1 MVLTGTVLTRR
12 MKQALPVTYLG
23 IALVVAPDLTSAS
36 ADWRGIAFIVAST
49 IVYALYTSLSPGTIT
64 RVGAM
69 RFTALCLC
77 ATSLAVLIHFMLTH
91 PLQALQQP
99 LPVYGWAAAMALFA
113 TVLPVAATAAAMSRI
128 GASRTAIIGSL
139 GPMLSILLSI
149 NILGEQ
155 LSPVQWLGAAVVM
168 AGVWRV
174 SHS

>member
-1 MVLTGTVLTRR
+1 
-12 MKQALPVTYLG
+12 
-23 IALVVAPDLTSAS
+23 
-36 ADWRGIAFIVAST
+36 
-49 IVYALYTSLSPGTIT
+49 
-64 RVGAM
+64 
-69 RFTALCLC
+69 
-77 ATSLAVLIHFMLTH
+77 
-91 PLQALQQP
+91 
-99 LPVYGWAAAMALFA
+99 
-113 TVLPVAATAAAMSRI
+113 MSRI